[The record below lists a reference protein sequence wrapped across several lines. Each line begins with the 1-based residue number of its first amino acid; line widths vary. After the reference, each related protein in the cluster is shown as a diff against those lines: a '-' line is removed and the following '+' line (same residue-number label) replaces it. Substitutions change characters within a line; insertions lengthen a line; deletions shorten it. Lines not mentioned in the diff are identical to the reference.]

1 MNIEIELDDV
11 RISLN
16 KTGRMVRRTLKLK
29 SIGPQGAESYI
40 FKIHI
45 VGMAKSFSIRQISKN
60 GKLQKLPSEP
70 NAQDKWYR
78 YEYHFNRPL
87 SSKKPTTIEYEYT
100 LDDPSCLVRPFHMF
114 SYRNVAVCKRLVVE
128 LHFDKAADQPKSV
141 HVFDRDS
148 NDLPRKPGD
157 QLVEIN
163 SGDGRFTVARKPI
176 PGYKISILSLIHI

>member
-1 MNIEIELDDV
+1 
-11 RISLN
+11 
-16 KTGRMVRRTLKLK
+16 
-29 SIGPQGAESYI
+29 
-40 FKIHI
+40 
-45 VGMAKSFSIRQISKN
+45 
-60 GKLQKLPSEP
+60 
-70 NAQDKWYR
+70 
-78 YEYHFNRPL
+78 
-87 SSKKPTTIEYEYT
+87 
-100 LDDPSCLVRPFHMF
+100 MF

-176 PGYKISILSLIHI
+176 PGYKISIDWEFEGQLNVAYKENINPTLSTEMDVSGDDRKN